1 MTNYENTKI
10 PATNTSASNTD
21 SSSVSKQNN
30 SAMMAVEIKKA
41 WNKLS
46 DEDIKLYEKQPDQ
59 FFAKVKEKHNVSTE
73 DAQKRMKEIK
83 ASCGCNTEKAA

>member
-1 MTNYENTKI
+1 MTNYDNTQK
-10 PATNTSASNTD
+10 PSSNTSGAAC
-21 SSSVSKQNN
+21 SSDSKQNN
-30 SAMMAVEIKKA
+30 SAMMASEIKKV

-83 ASCGCNTEKAA
+83 ASCGCTTEKAA